1 MKKLAYIIMLAF
13 IIASC
18 SNKEDLNSPVE
29 LENQFAITDNASD
42 LVQHTRYEIYKE
54 YNVPV
59 YFNDTINVTQK
70 TTDYYG
76 KPVYQYETV
85 DLNWGFTSYNTGAS
99 YKYDYL
105 TNQAD
110 QLQALSFV
118 KAFLNKASKQMRPF
132 SILLVDTL
140 TASSSSKTEK
150 PVFYNGYRTL
160 VFSQLKG
167 INTESKVDSLSD
179 EIIRS
184 MVKSKVNDNLTLCTK
199 FNSVSSKKQYYG
211 KKWTVLGVTDKWILK
226 GYWNL
231 DPANFFLDDDDPDSF
246 VASIAEYDESLT
258 LEERHTIRD
267 NAVKAIGEYGF
278 ICGDENLGYYKS
290 PANADYDRDYFVTE
304 LLKDGDKVFRERY
317 GKCTLV
323 MEKYTLLYDFI
334 TNELGVKL

>member
-1 MKKLAYIIMLAF
+1 MKKLAYIITLALF
-13 IIASC
+13 IASC
-18 SNKEDLNSPVE
+18 SNKEELNTPVE

-59 YFNDTINVTQK
+59 YFNDTIKVIQK
-70 TTDYYG
+70 ATDYYG

-85 DLNWGFTSYNTGAS
+85 DLNWGFTSYNTGVS
-99 YKYDYL
+99 YKYNYL

-110 QLQALSFV
+110 QLKSLSFV

-140 TASSSSKTEK
+140 IASSNSKTEK

-160 VFSQLKG
+160 VFSQLKD
-167 INTESKVDSLSD
+167 INTETKIDSLGSA
-179 EIIRS
+179 ILRS
-184 MVKSKVNDNLTLCTK
+184 MVKSKINANLTLCTK
-199 FNSVSSKKQYYG
+199 FNAVSSKKQYYG
-211 KKWTVLGVTDKWILK
+211 KKWSILGVTDKWILK
-226 GYWNL
+226 GYWTL
-231 DPANFFLDDDDPDSF
+231 DPAKFYLPDDNQDSF
-246 VASIAEYDESLT
+246 VASLLEYDDSLT

-267 NAVKAIGEYGF
+267 NAVKAIGEFGF

-290 PANADYDRDYFVTE
+290 PANADYDRDFFITE
-304 LLKDGDKVFRERY
+304 ILQDGDKVFRERY

-323 MEKYTLLYDFI
+323 MEKYNLLYDFI